1 MRTAPLVAVAGA
13 ALLFL
18 ASCSSKDDN
27 GGASK
32 VPAGVVTSPA
42 GPASSD
48 DSTTPASADSSAAT
62 GSSAVTDSSAASGS
76 APTDTPVTPT
86 SLPRDPA
93 AAIQAVYGL
102 GGGTLSGQEATCV
115 VGSTGPGIVD
125 PLNEALSAG
134 VLDPATGKSLL
145 KAFAACEPAAYV
157 DQTTSSIVAQSGA
170 TKDQAA
176 CVLHAV
182 DKLFVADDAVLTQ
195 AAGNAATAEW
205 PAGEHDRFSAAVKT
219 CVPDDLA
226 AKIVDA

>member
-32 VPAGVVTSPA
+32 VPAGVVTSASGTA
-42 GPASSD
+42 GSDASA
-48 DSTTPASADSSAAT
+48 TTAPADSSATT
-62 GSSAVTDSSAASGS
+62 GSAATD
-76 APTDTPVTPT
+76 APAPPT
-86 SLPRDPA
+86 SLPSAPA
-93 AAIQAVYGL
+93 AAIQAFYGL
-102 GGGTLSGQEATCV
+102 GGGTLSTEEATCV
-115 VGSTGPGIVD
+115 VGSTGPEIVD
-125 PLNEALSAG
+125 PLNEALTAG

-157 DQTTSSIVAQSGA
+157 DQTTTSIVAQSGA
-170 TKDQAA
+170 TKDQAT

-182 DKLFVADDAVLTQ
+182 DKLFVGDDAVLTQ